1 MYSNLFKEEWR
12 AIRFLAD
19 DDRSIFYQKKM
30 IRVCVSW
37 SGIEAEKQLSDP
49 SVYRDVSNGENILLK
64 LSKASNCSLV

>member
-1 MYSNLFKEEWR
+1 
-12 AIRFLAD
+12 
-19 DDRSIFYQKKM
+19 M

-49 SVYRDVSNGENILLK
+49 SVYRDVSNGENILPK